1 MLSGSRARNVKTGS
15 RTVPD
20 TQISETDAVRINAD
34 DSQVEK
40 LAPIFIQFVESDE
53 P

>member
-1 MLSGSRARNVKTGS
+1 MRS

-20 TQISETDAVRINAD
+20 AQISETDAVPINANG
-34 DSQVEK
+34 SEAKK
-40 LAPIFIQFVESDE
+40 LAPIFIQFVESGE